1 MKKYAA
7 KNVINGTFG
16 EMWINSEYIAEVT
29 GLQAKVAYNKSD
41 VNQIGQLM
49 TGSKVTSAKGT
60 GTIKLNK
67 VTSRFLELCKD
78 DINTGI
84 IPEFTIISNL
94 RDPDALG
101 AERVRLTGCTFDEL
115 TLADWEANKFGEEN
129 VPFTFTGFNYLD
141 TIKA

>member
-1 MKKYAA
+1 MNKYAA

-141 TIKA
+141 TIKV